1 MSTLHVE
8 NLKGLSSG
16 GNANKIIVPSGQTLH
31 SVGHVIQ
38 VQHTVNTTADAA
50 STASNYPIASGFK
63 LSITPKFTSSK
74 VFVIFDIDAWVDSGS
89 NTNKIGKY
97 GIRLNSQSNTIVS
110 HKRFGVNLAGG
121 TAGSQ
126 DVGGQITLTYMD
138 SPNSTSAQEYEL
150 VLGRWSATYSNNVK
164 INGGGFG
171 HSAITLMEIAQ

>member
-1 MSTLHVE
+1 MSILKVDTLQPAT
-8 NLKGLSSG
+8 G
-16 GNANKIIVPSGQTLH
+16 
-31 SVGHVIQ
+31 SVVHAAGHVIQ
-38 VQHTVNTTADAA
+38 VQSTTNTSEI
-50 STASNYPIASGFK
+50 STASNTLVASGFK

-74 VFVIFDIDAWVDSGS
+74 VLVILDIHAWVDQGS

-97 GIRLNSQSNTIVS
+97 AIQLNSQSNAVVAS
-110 HKRFGVNLAGG
+110 KRFGVNFGGGG

-126 DVGGQITLTYMD
+126 DVGGQITLTYVD

-150 VLGRWSATYSNNVK
+150 IFGRWNSTYNNNVK